1 MHPDWPTF
9 MWGRVANLRLHSVP
23 LAARGLF
30 ECRCFTAT
38 GRPCTA
44 RPLSTK
50 FTPPALRLVRIDSPY
65 DSPVRG
71 VARHRR
77 TLALSDDRF
86 ADLRRFVEA
95 SIDVSLPTSRLAEV
109 AGLSV
114 SYFHRAFVL
123 RMGKTP
129 HAWVMELRLRRARD
143 MILSSSSSLTAIA
156 ADCGFFDQA
165 HLTNTF
171 RRIHGQSPNR
181 WREEQAA
188 RRRA

>member
-1 MHPDWPTF
+1 M
-9 MWGRVANLRLHSVP
+9 
-23 LAARGLF
+23 
-30 ECRCFTAT
+30 
-38 GRPCTA
+38 
-44 RPLSTK
+44 
-50 FTPPALRLVRIDSPY
+50 
-65 DSPVRG
+65 
-71 VARHRR
+71 
-77 TLALSDDRF
+77 SDDRF